1 MQWDIA
7 KLLYLGTDQF
17 AQHCKCIFSV
27 IMVPINIKL
36 VWRNCRCVYL
46 EVVGHRVKMANINRH
61 RIKPLYSS
69 ESYPPLSDDPWHWPL
84 TLSLCP
90 QGSLSE
96 GHTIQQKVKSEFLHF
111 YSECFIFQELNDWK
125 HISVMFV
132 SGSFMHDLLYESL
145 FHPLLIHLT
154 AFPTLS
160 PPAHAQLC
168 FQLFPHFLSQH
179 SLILSSITSFSF
191 FDLSGI
197 LGQIAWLLYS
207 YASVLML
214 PCFIKTAKHWMR
226 GASGFS
232 LTKFVTQR
240 TSQNLRMVILPS
252 EKSVS
257 HWEHVGLALLR
268 LKWFVMVIRVER
280 PHEDL
285 HYRSFVCKIKGV
297 KSAPYVRY
305 MLWTWSC
312 LAYDRSFAYGEQ
324 V

>member
-1 MQWDIA
+1 MSPAI
-7 KLLYLGTDQF
+7 
-17 AQHCKCIFSV
+17 
-27 IMVPINIKL
+27 
-36 VWRNCRCVYL
+36 R
-46 EVVGHRVKMANINRH
+46 
-61 RIKPLYSS
+61 
-69 ESYPPLSDDPWHWPL
+69 WPL
-84 TLSLCP
+84 TLTSDFELCP

-96 GHTIQQKVKSEFLHF
+96 GHTIQQKVKCEFLRF
-111 YSECFIFQELNDWK
+111 YTECFIFQELNDWK

-132 SGSFMHDLLYESL
+132 SGSFQCYMHDLLYESL

-168 FQLFPHFLSQH
+168 VQLFPHFLSQC

-191 FDLSGI
+191 SDLSGV

-207 YASVLML
+207 YASVWML
-214 PCFIKTAKHWMR
+214 PCFIEMAKHWMH

-232 LTKFVTQR
+232 LTKFATQR

-252 EKSVS
+252 AKNVS
-257 HWEHVGLALLR
+257 HWENVGLALLR
-268 LKWFVMVIRVER
+268 LKWFVTVIHVER
-280 PHEDL
+280 PHKDL

-312 LAYDRSFAYGEQ
+312 LVYNRPWAPLLMESKCSANP
-324 V
+324 